1 MNRQGK
7 HTFNNK
13 KNMKKFSAMALVAA
27 AVLCACAHNN
37 KLRVVMDVP
46 GFGDTV
52 KINGGPEELMFFGKD
67 GKFAFEIPVDSP
79 YTAVLYQPK
88 MERGEMDDI
97 MYYVVPFVSGEE
109 VRIWQTDPERYDV
122 DGTGFYADYHQ
133 IDLFV
138 EEALKPVHEASKKYR
153 EMDDDE
159 NISEEERS
167 AFFEETV
174 VAANRTFW
182 QALVDY
188 AKEHPKQEAVVPF
201 LDRMG
206 DAEMHKEAWESLDA
220 SVRNG
225 RMRVFYN
232 EWVKRSEEAAK
243 KRERDAEAARKQAE
257 GTVAPTFTL
266 NDINGKPLSLQSLRG
281 KYVILDFWGSW
292 CGWCIKGF
300 SKMKEY
306 YAKYEGKFEIL
317 GIDCNDTEADWKA
330 AVEKHQVPWLHVYCP
345 KDASVQEDYGI
356 TGYPTKIIVG
366 PDGKI
371 VKSIVG
377 EDPAFYTLLDD
388 LFGKK

>member
-1 MNRQGK
+1 
-7 HTFNNK
+7 
-13 KNMKKFSAMALVAA
+13 MKKMLTMGLVVAS
-27 AVLCACAHNN
+27 VLCACTPQDKNT
-37 KLRVVMDVP
+37 LRVVMDCP

-52 KINGGPEELMFFGKD
+52 KINGGPEELVFVGKD
-67 GKFAFEIPVDSP
+67 GKFDFEVQVDSP

-88 MERGEMDDI
+88 IERGEMDD
-97 MYYVVPFVSGEE
+97 MMFYQLPFVGGEE

-122 DGTGFYADYHQ
+122 DGTGFYADYHKV
-133 IDLFV
+133 DLFV
-138 EEALKPVHEASKKYR
+138 EEAIKPVNEASKKYH
-153 EMDDDE
+153 EMDEDE
-159 NISEEERS
+159 NIIEEEKS

-174 VAANRTFW
+174 VAANRKFW

-188 AKEHPKQEAVVPF
+188 AKKYPKNEAIVPF

-206 DAEMHKEAWESLDA
+206 DAELHRIAFESLDA
-220 SVRNG
+220 SVREG
-225 RMRVFYN
+225 RMKVFYDN
-232 EWVKRSEEAAK
+232 WLKRSEEAAK
-243 KRERDAEAARKQAE
+243 QRERDAEAARKQAE
-257 GTVAPTFTL
+257 GLEAPAFTL

-300 SKMKEY
+300 PKMKEY
-306 YAKYEGKFEIL
+306 YAKYKGKFEIL
-317 GIDCNDTEADWKA
+317 GIDCQDTEDDWKA
-330 AVEKHQVPWLHVYCP
+330 AVEKHEVPWLHVYCP

-377 EDPAFYTLLDD
+377 EDPAFYTLLDE